1 MLPVVL
7 VAAILLGAL
16 AIRKRTSHERSLMMD
31 EAANI
36 SAGVLTLII
45 TIVGAVVAFLVL
57 SQMAPTFL
65 DGLGTFLTA
74 LVDVE
79 IGDSQAAN
87 ITELVIE
94 SFAILVGVG
103 GALFLVG
110 YALAAVKARR
120 TG

>member
-7 VAAILLGAL
+7 VAAILMGAL
-16 AIRKRTSHERSLMMD
+16 AIRKRTSRDRSLLTD
-31 EAANI
+31 DTANI
-36 SAGVLTLII
+36 SAGVLTLIV

-57 SQMAPTFL
+57 SSMSGTFL
-65 DGLGTFLTA
+65 DSLGTFLTS

-87 ITELVIE
+87 ITELVIQ

-110 YALAAVKARR
+110 YALAAVKTRKA
-120 TG
+120 